1 MTRRVRARSSATRRG
16 RIALT
21 LVGLAALGAGS
32 LTTAVPAAA
41 DVTPTPVQTDGVWGI
56 DYAGGFLTTV
66 ENTPSGYQWV
76 IGRQISPDGADV
88 LEKTDRG
95 FADVFADGSHV
106 QRVPCDAG
114 TCVPMRSTGNQ
125 HVGYF
130 AVDEYGKQ
138 RAQIWLT
145 RDSLH
150 SVDEPAVTG
159 GRFVDAT
166 GRYFVYEATSTGKQY
181 VDAVSPYRSEDV
193 RLTRSVTAASVWGSL
208 LWTPGSG
215 NGTVT
220 AYDLEQKKTVGTVAT
235 GAPCTVKE
243 LQVVG
248 RWIYW
253 NCGPAGAAGVYDRT
267 TKKTVTVPSGP
278 ALVGDGYLVQH
289 DRGAGKL
296 MLTDYHGGTAAPAR
310 AVADLPAGNTADQR
324 RLTWTVDKFGG
335 DIAYVDQD
343 KAIRIVPS
351 GVPTQS
357 LAKIESDVDGG
368 LVDVRAGVSGSLTW
382 DSFWQLNKPADWTFT
397 VKDAQG
403 RTDRTIKGSG
413 TSIDLSWDGKTDS
426 GAYAYN
432 GPKTWTLTATA
443 AEGSGTFTTSG
454 KFALTGGLQ
463 GHHDQGGYSYG
474 ELVTLNSSGGLTLH
488 YTKGKGTFDW
498 KQSESGWPAGTLGV
512 PFGDMGS
519 DRCAE
524 LLVRMPG
531 GELRRY
537 AGKCGSGAYAPSS
550 SHTSLGTGWNAYNVL
565 TAPGDLTGD
574 GRTDLLARKASTGDL
589 YLFANDGA
597 GKLKAGVKI
606 RSAWTGYTKIVG
618 AGDLNGDGYGDV
630 LARAKDGTLYRYD
643 GRGDGTLKDRVKLFS
658 DWGGSYNAIVGVG
671 DITGDGKNDLVV
683 RDTSGNLYRND
694 GKGNGSFGSRVK
706 IATGWQ
712 SYKGLF

>member
-1 MTRRVRARSSATRRG
+1 LIRRVRARTSATRHG

-21 LVGLAALGAGS
+21 VVGLAALGAGS
-32 LTTAVPAAA
+32 LTAAVPAAA
-41 DVTPTPVQTDGVWGI
+41 DTTPTPVQTDGVWGI

-66 ENTPSGYQWV
+66 ENTPSGYQSV
-76 IGRQISPDGADV
+76 IGRQISPDGTTV
-88 LEKTDRG
+88 LERTRRG

-114 TCVPMRSTGNQ
+114 SCVPLRSTGNQ

-130 AVDEYGKQ
+130 AVDEHGKE

-145 RDSLH
+145 ESTSDSA
-150 SVDEPAVTG
+150 DEPAVTG

-166 GRYFVYEATSTGKQY
+166 GRYYVYQATSTGKQY
-181 VDAVSPYRSEDV
+181 VDAVNPYRYEDV
-193 RLTRSVTAASVWGSL
+193 RLTRSITAASVWGSV
-208 LWTPGSG
+208 LWTPGTG

-220 AYDLEQKKTVGTVAT
+220 AYDLEQKKTVQSVAT

-253 NCGPAGAAGVYDRT
+253 NCGPSGAAGVYDRT
-267 TKKTVTVPSGP
+267 ANKSLTVPSGP

-289 DRGAGKL
+289 DRSAGKL
-296 MLTDYHGGTAAPAR
+296 MLTDYHTGTAQAAR

-324 RLTWTVDKFGG
+324 RQTWTVDKFGG
-335 DIAYVDQD
+335 DIAYVGQD
-343 KAIRIVPS
+343 KAIRIVQS

-357 LAKIESDVDGG
+357 LAKVESDVDGDQ
-368 LVDVRAGVSGSLTW
+368 VDARVGVGGSLTW
-382 DSFWQLNKPADWTFT
+382 DSFWQLDKPADWTFT

-403 RTDRTIKGSG
+403 RTDRVIRGSG
-413 TSIDLSWDGKTDS
+413 TSIDVAWDGKTDS
-426 GAYAYN
+426 GAYASN
-432 GPKTWTLTATA
+432 GPKTWTLKATA
-443 AEGSGTFTTSG
+443 AEGAGTYTTSG
-454 KFALTGGLQ
+454 KFALTGGRQ
-463 GHHDQGGYSYG
+463 GHHDQGGYNYG

-488 YTKGKGTFDW
+488 YTEGKGALDW
-498 KQSESGWPAGTLGV
+498 KRSGSGWPAGTVAV

-524 LLVRMPG
+524 MLVRMPN

-537 AGKCGSGAYAPSS
+537 AGKCGDPYTPAS

-574 GRTDLLARKASTGDL
+574 GRVDLLARKASTGDV

-618 AGDLNGDGYGDV
+618 AGDLNGDGFGDV
-630 LARAKDGTLYRYD
+630 LARDKAGTLYRYN
-643 GRGDGTLKDRVKLFS
+643 GTGTGLLKERVKVFS
-658 DWGGSYNAIVGVG
+658 GWGGSYNSVVGVG

-683 RDTSGNLYRND
+683 RDTSGNLYRQD

-706 IATGWQ
+706 IGSGWKG
-712 SYKGLF
+712 YKGLF

>member
-1 MTRRVRARSSATRRG
+1 
-16 RIALT
+16 
-21 LVGLAALGAGS
+21 VGLAALGAGS
-32 LTTAVPAAA
+32 LTTAGPAAA
-41 DVTPTPVQTDGVWGI
+41 DTTPTPVQTDGVWGI

-76 IGRQISPDGADV
+76 IGRRISPDGSTV
-88 LEKTDRG
+88 LEKTSRG
-95 FADVFADGSHV
+95 YADVFADGSHV

-114 TCVPMRSTGNQ
+114 ACVPLRSTGNE

-130 AVDEYGKQ
+130 AVDEYDKEY
-138 RAQIWLT
+138 AQIWLT
-145 RDSLH
+145 ENSAH
-150 SVDEPAVTG
+150 AADEPGVTG
-159 GRFVDAT
+159 GRFVDTT
-166 GRYFVYEATSTGKQY
+166 GRYFVYNAASTGKQY
-181 VDAVSPYRSEDV
+181 VDAVNPYRYEDV
-193 RLTRSVTAASVWGSL
+193 RLTRSITAASVWGSL

-215 NGTVT
+215 NGAVT
-220 AYDLEQKKTVGTVAT
+220 AYDLEQKKTVETVAT
-235 GAPCTVKE
+235 GAPCAVKE

-253 NCGPAGAAGVYDRT
+253 NCGPSGAAGVYDRT
-267 TKKTVTVPSGP
+267 AKKTVTVPSGP

-289 DRGAGKL
+289 DRSAGKL
-296 MLTDYHGGTAAPAR
+296 MLTDYHTGTAAPAR
-310 AVADLPAGNTADQR
+310 AVADLPAGSTTDQR

-343 KAIRIVPS
+343 KAIRIVSS

-357 LAKIESDVDGG
+357 LAKIESDVAGDSVDPTGRSG
-368 LVDVRAGVSGSLTW
+368 LNYW
-382 DSFWQLNKPADWTFT
+382 DSYWQLNKPATWTFT

-403 RTDRTIKGSG
+403 RTERTIKGSG
-413 TSIDLSWDGKTDS
+413 AAVDVSWDLKTDS
-426 GAYAYN
+426 GAYPYN
-432 GPKTWTLTATA
+432 GPKAWTLTATA
-443 AEGSGTFTTSG
+443 AEGSGTYT
-454 KFALTGGLQ
+454 TGGTLGYNGGRQ
-463 GHHDQGGYSYG
+463 GHHDLAYYSYG
-474 ELVTLNSSGGLTLH
+474 ELLTLNSSGGLALN

-498 KQSESGWPAGTLGV
+498 KETGSGWPAGTVAV
-512 PFGDMGS
+512 PFGDMGK

-524 LLVRMPG
+524 LLARMPN

-537 AGKCGSGAYAPSS
+537 AGKCGGAYTPSS

-574 GRTDLLARKASTGDL
+574 GRTDLLARKASTGDI

-606 RSAWTGYTKIVG
+606 RSAWTGYTKVVG
-618 AGDLNGDGYGDV
+618 TGDLNGDGYGDV

-671 DITGDGKNDLVV
+671 DITGDGRNDLVE
-683 RDTSGNLYRND
+683 RDTAGNLYRNNGD
-694 GKGNGSFGSRVK
+694 GKGWFGSRTK

-712 SYKGLF
+712 GYKGIF